1 MFYAPIHAAD
11 KKPTIDELSH
21 LKYEKDGDI
30 KKISII
36 KDASHK
42 WEDITQQLA
51 PKDPNLIKKL
61 ADKYRDN
68 HEECLR
74 AVLVE
79 YFLNKKPEHYDNDWD
94 GLLELLEDVSLNE
107 LTAEIKDALEASSKY
122 KKILLKNGNS
132 DSNGFNSITIY
143 SIVEY

>member
-1 MFYAPIHAAD
+1 MIVFYAPIRAAD

-36 KDASHK
+36 KAASPK

-61 ADKYRDN
+61 ADKYLDN
-68 HEECLR
+68 HEECLH

-94 GLLELLEDVSLNE
+94 GFLELLDDVSLNE
-107 LTAEIKDALEASSKY
+107 LTAEIKDALEVSSKY
-122 KKILLKNGNS
+122 KKY
-132 DSNGFNSITIY
+132 F
-143 SIVEY
+143 